1 MQISQSALFYLCAAS
16 FLVGLALS
24 LLYDF
29 LYMMRLW
36 LIPSEVRYHVPR
48 IQELRASRIKK
59 GSVKKHKWGSV
70 VLFLQDVL
78 FCLVCAITVILL
90 LYWLNNG
97 AFRAAAPICMAVG
110 FWLWHISLSKGVRV
124 ALEWLAFGFET
135 VIYALLMPIKR
146 LFAFLAGMCKRI
158 AQKRHQKR
166 LANKRKIYTK
176 QTVQNFEKAVQM
188 LLPTYTILRTQ
199 KGDGRAKQNKKAV

>member
-16 FLVGLALS
+16 FLVGLALA

-70 VLFLQDVL
+70 VLFLQDIF

-188 LLPTYTILRTQ
+188 LLPTYTISRKQ

>member
-16 FLVGLALS
+16 FLVGLALA

-36 LIPSEVRYHVPR
+36 LIPSEVRYHIPR

-59 GSVKKHKWGSV
+59 GNVKKHKLGSV
-70 VLFLQDVL
+70 VLFLQDVF

-124 ALEWLAFGFET
+124 ALEWLAFGIET

-188 LLPTYTILRTQ
+188 LLPTYTISRTQ

>member
-16 FLVGLALS
+16 FLVGLALA

>member
-16 FLVGLALS
+16 FLVGLALA

-36 LIPSEVRYHVPR
+36 LIPSEVRYHIPR

-78 FCLVCAITVILL
+78 FCLVCAIAVILL

-97 AFRAAAPICMAVG
+97 AFRAAAPICMAAAFG
-110 FWLWHISLSKGVRV
+110 LWHISLSKGVRV

-166 LANKRKIYTK
+166 LANKRKTYTK
-176 QTVQNFEKAVQM
+176 QTLQNIERAQQT

>member
-16 FLVGLALS
+16 FLVGLALA

-70 VLFLQDVL
+70 VLFLQDIF

>member
-16 FLVGLALS
+16 FLVGLALA

-36 LIPSEVRYHVPR
+36 LIPSEVRYHIPR

-59 GSVKKHKWGSV
+59 GSVKKHKWGSI
-70 VLFLQDVL
+70 VLFLQDVF

-124 ALEWLAFGFET
+124 ALEWLAFGIET

-188 LLPTYTILRTQ
+188 LLPTYTISRTQ

>member
-16 FLVGLALS
+16 FLVGLALA
-24 LLYDF
+24 LFYDF

-36 LIPSEVRYHVPR
+36 LIPSEMRYHVPR

-78 FCLVCAITVILL
+78 FCLVCAIAVILL

-97 AFRAAAPICMAVG
+97 AFRAAAPICMAAAFG
-110 FWLWHISLSKGVRV
+110 LWHISLSKGVRV
-124 ALEWLAFGFET
+124 ALEWLAFGIET

-188 LLPTYTILRTQ
+188 LLPTYTISRTQ

>member
-16 FLVGLALS
+16 FLVGLALA

-36 LIPSEVRYHVPR
+36 LIPSEVRYHIPR

-59 GSVKKHKWGSV
+59 GSAKKYKWGSV

-124 ALEWLAFGFET
+124 ALEWLAFGIET

-188 LLPTYTILRTQ
+188 LLPTYTISRTQ

>member
-16 FLVGLALS
+16 FLVGLALA

-36 LIPSEVRYHVPR
+36 LIPSEVRYHIPR

-59 GSVKKHKWGSV
+59 GSAKKHKWGSV

-124 ALEWLAFGFET
+124 ALEWLAFGIET

-176 QTVQNFEKAVQM
+176 QTVHNFEKAVQM
-188 LLPTYTILRTQ
+188 LLPTYTISRTQ

>member
-1 MQISQSALFYLCAAS
+1 MQISQSALFHLCAAS
-16 FLVGLALS
+16 FLAGLALA
-24 LLYDF
+24 LLYDL

-36 LIPSEVRYHVPR
+36 LIPSEVRYQVLK
-48 IQELRASRIKK
+48 IQELRAPRIKK
-59 GSVKKHKWGSV
+59 GSVKKRRVGSV
-70 VLFLQDVL
+70 VLFFQDVF

-110 FWLWHISLSKGVRV
+110 FGLWGISLSKGVRV
-124 ALEWLAFGFET
+124 ALEWLAFGIET
-135 VIYALLMPIKR
+135 VIYTLLMPIKR

-166 LANKRKIYTK
+166 LANKRKVYTK
-176 QTVQNFEKAVQM
+176 QTVQNVERAVKM
-188 LLPTYTILRTQ
+188 LLPAYTISRTQ
-199 KGDGRAKQNKKAV
+199 KGDGRAKQSKKAV

>member
-16 FLVGLALS
+16 FLVGLALA

-36 LIPSEVRYHVPR
+36 LIPSEVRYHIPR

-59 GSVKKHKWGSV
+59 GSIKKRKWGSV

-78 FCLVCAITVILL
+78 FCLVCAIAVILI

-97 AFRAAAPICMAVG
+97 AFRAAAPICMAAAFG
-110 FWLWHISLSKGVRV
+110 LWHISLSKSVRV

-146 LFAFLAGMCKRI
+146 LFAFFVKMCKKH
-158 AQKRHQKR
+158 AQKRHQKH
-166 LANKRKIYTK
+166 LAKKRKTYTK
-176 QTVQNFEKAVQM
+176 QTLQNIERAQQT

-199 KGDGRAKQNKKAV
+199 KGDGCAKQNKKAV